1 MQLRNSQFFV
11 IAYKLCFTIEGTWKD
26 GVFTSAKALD
36 GVKEGGLVKVRLTA
50 KGSDGPCFGVKMTN
64 NYQAPKTDA
73 KK

>member
-1 MQLRNSQFFV
+1 M
-11 IAYKLCFTIEGTWKD
+11 
-26 GVFTSAKALD
+26 FTSIKALD

-64 NYQAPKTDA
+64 NYKAPKTDA